1 MFKELFTEAK
11 SIKVIFPFFG
21 LKTKDRKKYTDIAKS
36 NNVAF
41 DSTWDSANPD
51 DYRMHGSQNDIENF
65 LKEIGKEKLISQI

>member
-11 SIKVIFPFFG
+11 SIKFIFPYFG
-21 LKTKDRKKYTDIAKS
+21 LKTKDRKKYTDIAKA

-51 DYRMHGSQNDIENF
+51 EYRMQGSQNDIENF